1 MPTRLTSRN
10 LFPALSTIAAV
21 ICWNLL
27 LAGNALADDSPKD
40 TIGAIEGAAIQVSG
54 PMTIDVIAG
63 QTKTIL
69 RSGSEV
75 HVKSG
80 SARIDLIE
88 GGNIVICGPAHFSIL
103 KSGAAITVALDTG
116 TIHAHMNSE
125 PALTI
130 YTPQI
135 QAKPIPVGNGMED
148 IFVGLEA
155 AGSMCLRANRGAV
168 RLEQQLTGQSIIVPQ
183 GGEISLN
190 NGQLEGLRN
199 TTGRCTCEFTQPD
212 AQRPEISRL
221 ATEDEVRKS
230 TAEIKKSEPVKPS
243 EEKQE
248 PVYQV
253 FMPPLR
259 FDASA
264 KIQPEPD
271 PRMILLVRRIRVRPT
286 LIFQGRVQGEAVASQ
301 ASQAKPPSGVAQ
313 PSSPVAAATAAK
325 NPPDSLF
332 GRVRKFFHDLWSS
345 SS

>member
-1 MPTRLTSRN
+1 MKSLRLTSRN
-10 LFPALSTIAAV
+10 LFRAFGLLTTI
-21 ICWNLL
+21 ICSSLL
-27 LAGNALADDSPKD
+27 LAGNAIADDSPKD
-40 TIGAIEGAAIQVSG
+40 AIGAIEGAAIQVSG

-63 QTKTIL
+63 QTKTML

-80 SARIDLIE
+80 SARINLVE
-88 GGNIVICGPAHFSIL
+88 GGSIVICGPAHFSVL
-103 KSGAAITVALDTG
+103 KSGGAITVALDTG
-116 TIHAHMNSE
+116 TLRARFNSDL
-125 PALTI
+125 ALTI

-135 QAKPIPVGNGMED
+135 QAKPISVGEGMED
-148 IFVGLEA
+148 IFVGLDA

-199 TTGRCTCEFTQPD
+199 TTGRCLCEFTQTD
-212 AQRPEISRL
+212 MQRPEVSRL
-221 ATEDEVRKS
+221 ATEEEVRS
-230 TAEIKKSEPVKPS
+230 SAAETKKTESDKTS

-286 LIFQGRVQGEAVASQ
+286 LIFQGRVEGEAVAAQ
-301 ASQAKPPSGVAQ
+301 PGPGVAQ
-313 PSSPVAAATAAK
+313 QPKPVAAATPAK
-325 NPPDSLF
+325 NPPGSLAN
-332 GRVRKFFHDLWSS
+332 RVRKFFHGLWGSS
-345 SS
+345 S

>member
-1 MPTRLTSRN
+1 MMPLRSRSRN
-10 LFPALSTIAAV
+10 LVRECNAVAAAL
-21 ICWNLL
+21 CWSLF
-27 LAGNALADDSPKD
+27 LAGNALADDSAKD
-40 TIGAIEGAAIQVSG
+40 AIGAIEGAAIQVSG

-75 HVKSG
+75 RVKSG
-80 SARIDLIE
+80 SARINLIE

-103 KSGAAITVALDTG
+103 KSGGAITVALDTG
-116 TIHAHMNSE
+116 TIRAHINSE
-125 PALTI
+125 PALTV

-135 QAKPIPVGNGMED
+135 QAKPIPVGEGMED
-148 IFVGLEA
+148 IFVGLDA
-155 AGSMCLRANRGAV
+155 AGNMCLRAGRGAV

-183 GGEISLN
+183 GGEILLN

-199 TTGRCTCEFTQPD
+199 TSGRCSCEFTHAD

-221 ATEDEVRKS
+221 ATEEEARTS
-230 TAEIKKSEPVKPS
+230 AAETKKSEPDKPMA
-243 EEKQE
+243 EQE

-264 KIQPEPD
+264 KVQPEPD

-286 LIFQGRVQGEAVASQ
+286 LIFQGRVEGEAVAVQ
-301 ASQAKPPSGVAQ
+301 AAPPASARGVAQ
-313 PSSPVAAATAAK
+313 QSKPVAAAAPAK
-325 NPPDSLF
+325 NPSDSLAS
-332 GRVRKFFHDLWSS
+332 RVRKFFHGLWNSS
-345 SS
+345 S

>member
-1 MPTRLTSRN
+1 MPLRHTSG
-10 LFPALSTIAAV
+10 
-21 ICWNLL
+21 NLL
-27 LAGNALADDSPKD
+27 PEFSAVAVVLCCSLFLAGNAIADDSPKD
-40 TIGAIEGAAIQVSG
+40 TIGAIEGTAIQVSG

-80 SARIDLIE
+80 SARINLIE

-103 KSGAAITVALDTG
+103 KSGGAITVALDSG
-116 TIHAHMNSE
+116 TIRAHINSE

-135 QAKPIPVGNGMED
+135 QAKPIPVGEGMED
-148 IFVGLEA
+148 IFVGLDST
-155 AGSMCLRANRGAV
+155 GSMCLRASRGAV

-183 GGEISLN
+183 GGEILLN

-199 TTGRCTCEFTQPD
+199 TVGRCICEFMHPD
-212 AQRPEISRL
+212 AQRPEFSRL
-221 ATEDEVRKS
+221 ATEEEVR
-230 TAEIKKSEPVKPS
+230 TTEAETKKSEPVKPP

-286 LIFQGRVQGEAVASQ
+286 LIFQGHVEGEAVAVHAAQSVP
-301 ASQAKPPSGVAQ
+301 APGVAQ
-313 PSSPVAAATAAK
+313 QSKPVAAATPAK
-325 NPPDSLF
+325 NPPDSLAS
-332 GRVRKFFHDLWSS
+332 RVRKFFHGLWSS
-345 SS
+345 PS